1 MKPIIRNFFTCSCSI
16 VYVLVSLKDF
26 YLRDGGKM
34 GWTQAMIVIIFI
46 LMLAVFILPLGF
58 YFLISYRDA
67 RQKEHAVLRN
77 YPVLGRVRYIV
88 EKIGPELRQYLFL
101 NNDEGK
107 PFSRNQY
114 EGVVKSGKYKQRI
127 TSFGSQRN
135 FEESGFYIR
144 NAMFPKQRE
153 DLRINQS
160 PKISTFLY
168 KIDNEKL
175 MSRKEHSEKADID
188 PYLLSDDDQIIIGKD
203 QCKKPFYVKG
213 LIGQSAMSYGS
224 LGKNAITALSKGLS
238 LASGTWMN
246 TGEGGLSSHHQK
258 GNVDIIA
265 QISPGLFGYRTEDGE
280 FSWERFKEKSEIEQV
295 KAFELKLAQGAK
307 IRGGHVE
314 AEKVTPEIAEI
325 RSVPPWTTIDSP
337 NRFRQFHDTKG
348 LLDFITQLRD
358 IGGKPVGMKIVVGN
372 RDEVEEMVK
381 TMATVGKYPDFITV
395 DGGEGGT
402 GATYQELADG
412 PGLPLYTAL
421 PIVHQLLKKYKIRE
435 HVKIIASGKLI
446 TPDKMAYALCLGAD
460 LINTARAFMISVGC
474 IMAQTCHSN
483 TCPVGVATTDPNR
496 EKALVVEEK
505 MYRVCNYVVST
516 REGLFNLA
524 GAAGL
529 SSPTEFTEEHLMF
542 RAMNGQLY
550 SGKEYIQGVLRPS
563 IDQIAL

>member
-1 MKPIIRNFFTCSCSI
+1 MS
-16 VYVLVSLKDF
+16 
-26 YLRDGGKM
+26 
-34 GWTQAMIVIIFI
+34 WTQGLIIAIFV
-46 LMLAVFILPLGF
+46 LMLAVFLVPLGL
-58 YFLISYRDA
+58 YLWISYRDE

-77 YPVLGRVRYIV
+77 YPVLGRIRYIA
-88 EKIGPELRQYLFL
+88 EKVGPELRQYLFL

-114 EGVVKSGKYKQRI
+114 ESVVKSGKYKRRI
-127 TSFGSQRN
+127 TSFGSERN
-135 FEESGFYIR
+135 FDDTGFYLR

-153 DLRINQS
+153 ELRITQE
-160 PKISTFLY
+160 PKIDTVLY
-168 KIDNEKL
+168 EIDNEKL
-175 MSRKEHSEKADID
+175 MSRKEHREEAKVD
-188 PYLLSDDDQIIIGKD
+188 PYFLTEEDQVVIGKGS
-203 QCKKPFYVKG
+203 CKNPFYVKG

-224 LGKNAITALSKGLS
+224 LGKNAITALSRGLS
-238 LASGTWMN
+238 LAGGTWMN
-246 TGEGGLSSHHQK
+246 TGEGGLSSYHQK

-265 QISPGLFGYRTEDGE
+265 QIGPGLFGFRTDDGE
-280 FSWERFKEKSEIEQV
+280 FSWEQFKKKSHIEQV

-325 RSVPPWTTIDSP
+325 RNVQPWKTIDSP
-337 NRFRQFHDTKG
+337 NRFRLFHDTKG
-348 LLDFITQLRD
+348 LLEFIEQLRD
-358 IGGKPVGMKIVVGN
+358 VGGKPVGFKMVVGS
-372 RDEVEEMVK
+372 RDEVEELVK
-381 TMATVGKYPDFITV
+381 IMAEENKFPDFITV

-421 PIVHQLLKKYKIRE
+421 PIVNEMLRKYEIRDR
-435 HVKIIASGKLI
+435 VKIIASGKLI

-496 EKALVVEEK
+496 EKALVIEEK
-505 MYRVCNYVVST
+505 MYRVSNYVVST

-524 GAAGL
+524 AAAGL
-529 SSPTEFTEEHLMF
+529 ASPTEFSIKHLMF
-542 RAMNGQLY
+542 RAADGQLF
-550 SGKEYIQGVLRPS
+550 SGEEYLQGLIRPS
-563 IDQIAL
+563 VNKMAL

>member
-1 MKPIIRNFFTCSCSI
+1 MMN
-16 VYVLVSLKDF
+16 
-26 YLRDGGKM
+26 
-34 GWTQAMIVIIFI
+34 WTQILLVIIFI
-46 LMLAVFILPLGF
+46 LMVAVFVVPIGF
-58 YFLISYRDA
+58 YFWISYRDA

-77 YPVLGRVRYIV
+77 YPVLGRIRYIV

-101 NNDEGK
+101 NNEEGK

-114 EGVVKSGKYKQRI
+114 ESIVKSGKYKERI
-127 TSFGSQRN
+127 TSFGSERN
-135 FEESGFYIR
+135 FEGSGFFLK
-144 NAMFPKQRE
+144 NAMFPTQRE
-153 DLRINQS
+153 DLRIVQQ
-160 PKISTFLY
+160 PKISTYLY

-175 MSRKEHSEKADID
+175 LSRKEHSEKADVD
-188 PYLLSDDDQIIIGKD
+188 PYYLSEHDQIIIGKGR
-203 QCKKPFYVKG
+203 CMKPFHVKG

-224 LGKNAITALSKGLS
+224 LGKNAITALSNGLG
-238 LASGTWMN
+238 LAGGTWMN
-246 TGEGGLSSHHQK
+246 TGEGGLSSHHLK

-265 QISPGLFGYRTEDGE
+265 QIGPALFGYRTDDGE
-280 FSWERFKEKSEIEQV
+280 FSWERFKVKSEIEQI
-295 KAFELKLAQGAK
+295 KAFEIKLAQGAK

-325 RSVPPWTTIDSP
+325 RSVPPWTMIDSP

-348 LLDFITQLRD
+348 LLDFVEQLRE
-358 IGGKPVGMKIVVGN
+358 IGGKPVGIKIVVGN
-372 RDEVEEMVK
+372 RDEVEELVK
-381 TMATVGKYPDFITV
+381 TMAQEEKVPDFITV

-421 PIVHQLLKKYKIRE
+421 PITHEMLKKYDLRN
-435 HVKIIASGKLI
+435 HVKLIASGKLV
-446 TPDKMAYALCLGAD
+446 TPEKMAYALCLGAD

-496 EKALVVEEK
+496 EKALVIEEK
-505 MYRVCNYVVST
+505 MYRVCNYVIST

-529 SSPTEFTEEHLMF
+529 ASPTEFNENHLMF
-542 RAMNGQLY
+542 RTSNGQLY
-550 SGKEYIQGVLRPS
+550 SGKEYMQGLIKPS
-563 IDQIAL
+563 IDQINL

>member
-1 MKPIIRNFFTCSCSI
+1 MSWSQILII
-16 VYVLVSLKDF
+16 
-26 YLRDGGKM
+26 
-34 GWTQAMIVIIFI
+34 AIFV
-46 LMLAVFILPLGF
+46 LMLAVFLVPLGF
-58 YFLISYRDA
+58 YFWISFHDA

-77 YPVLGRVRYIV
+77 FPVLGRIRYIV

-127 TSFGSQRN
+127 TSFGSERN
-135 FEESGFYIR
+135 FEDTGFYIR
-144 NAMFPKQRE
+144 NAMFPMQRE
-153 DLRINQS
+153 DLRIEQS
-160 PKISTFLY
+160 PKIQTQLY

-175 MSRKEHSEKADID
+175 MSRKEHSEKAVVD
-188 PYLLSDDDQIIIGKD
+188 PYYLSEQDQIVIGKD
-203 QCKKPFYVKG
+203 TCRNPFHVKG

-224 LGKNAITALSKGLS
+224 LGKNAITALSKGLG
-238 LASGTWMN
+238 LAGGTWMN
-246 TGEGGLSSHHQK
+246 TGEGGLSKHHQK

-265 QISPGLFGYRTEDGE
+265 QIGPGLFGYRTPDGE
-280 FSWERFKEKSEIEQV
+280 FSWEQFKIKSEIEQV

-325 RSVPPWTTIDSP
+325 RSVVPWKTIDSP

-348 LLDFITQLRD
+348 LLDFVEQMRE
-358 IGGKPVGMKIVVGN
+358 IGGKPVGFKMVVGN
-372 RDEVEEMVK
+372 RDEVEAMVK
-381 TMATVGKYPDFITV
+381 VMAEEGKFPDFITV

-421 PIVHQLLKKYKIRE
+421 PIVHEMLKKYQIRDR
-435 HVKIIASGKLI
+435 VKLIASGKLI
-446 TPDKMAYALCLGAD
+446 TPDKMVYALCLGAD

-474 IMAQTCHSN
+474 IMSQTCHSN

-496 EKALVVEEK
+496 EKALVIEEK

-529 SSPTEFTEEHLMF
+529 SSPTQFNEEHLMF
-542 RAMNGQLY
+542 RAMNGQLFT
-550 SGKEYIQGVLRPS
+550 GKEYMQGLIKPS
-563 IDQIAL
+563 IDQVAL

>member
-1 MKPIIRNFFTCSCSI
+1 MEIYACSSLLF
-16 VYVLVSLKDF
+16 YVLVSFVEDF
-26 YLRDGGKM
+26 LGMVRKM
-34 GWTQAMIVIIFI
+34 SWTQVLIVIIFV
-46 LMLAVFILPLGF
+46 LMVAIFLVPLGF
-58 YFLISYRDA
+58 YFWISFRDA

-77 YPVLGRVRYIV
+77 YPVLGRIRYIV

-135 FEESGFYIR
+135 FEDAGFYIR

-153 DLRINQS
+153 DLRINQQ
-160 PKISTFLY
+160 PKISTYLY

-175 MSRKEHSEKADID
+175 MSRKEHSEKAEVD
-188 PYLLSDDDQIIIGKD
+188 PYYLTEQDQVIIGKV
-203 QCKKPFYVKG
+203 QCKYPFHVNG

-224 LGKNAITALSKGLS
+224 LGKNAITALSKGLA
-238 LASGTWMN
+238 LAGGTWMN
-246 TGEGGLSSHHQK
+246 TGEGGLSSHHLK

-265 QISPGLFGYRTEDGE
+265 QIGPGLFGYRTDDGD
-280 FSWERFKEKSEIEQV
+280 FSWERFKEKSGIDRI

-348 LLDFITQLRD
+348 MLDFIEQLREV
-358 IGGKPVGMKIVVGN
+358 GGKPVGIKIVVGN
-372 RDEVEEMVK
+372 RDEVEEMIK
-381 TMATVGKYPDFITV
+381 TMAQVGKVPDFITV

-421 PIVHQLLKKYKIRE
+421 PIVHAMLKKYKIRDR
-435 HVKIIASGKLI
+435 VTIIASGKLI

-505 MYRVCNYVVST
+505 MYRVCNYVIST

-529 SSPTEFTEEHLMF
+529 ASPTEFSEEHLMYK
-542 RAMNGQLY
+542 AMNGQLY
-550 SGKEYIQGVLRPS
+550 TGKEYVQGLMPPS
-563 IDQIAL
+563 EERIAN

>member
-1 MKPIIRNFFTCSCSI
+1 MVRILSWMQ
-16 VYVLVSLKDF
+16 V
-26 YLRDGGKM
+26 
-34 GWTQAMIVIIFI
+34 MIVIMFI
-46 LMLAVFILPLGF
+46 LMIAIFLVPIGF
-58 YFLISYRDA
+58 YFWIAYRDA

-127 TSFGSQRN
+127 TSFGSERN
-135 FEESGFYIR
+135 FEESGFYIK

-153 DLRINQS
+153 ELRINQE
-160 PKISTFLY
+160 PRISTYLY

-188 PYLLSDDDQIIIGKD
+188 PFYLSDLDQIIIGKD
-203 QCKKPFYVKG
+203 QCKQPFYVKG

-224 LGKNAITALSKGLS
+224 LGRNAITALSKGLA
-238 LASGTWMN
+238 LAGGTWMN
-246 TGEGGLSSHHQK
+246 TGEGGLSSHHLK
-258 GNVDIIA
+258 GNVDLIA
-265 QISPGLFGYRTEDGE
+265 QIGPGLFGYRTDDGE
-280 FSWERFKEKSEIEQV
+280 FSWERFKIKSEIEQV

-348 LLDFITQLRD
+348 LLNFVEQLRE
-358 IGGKPVGMKIVVGN
+358 IGGKPVGIKIVVGSSN
-372 RDEVEEMVK
+372 EVEEMIK
-381 TMATVGKYPDFITV
+381 TMAQEDKVPDFITV

-421 PIVHQLLKKYKIRE
+421 PIVHEMLKKYKLRDR
-435 HVKIIASGKLI
+435 VKIIASGKLI

-483 TCPVGVATTDPNR
+483 TCPVGVATTDPKR

-529 SSPTEFTEEHLMF
+529 ASPTEFSEEHLMF
-542 RAMNGQLY
+542 KALNGQLY
-550 SGKEYIQGVLRPS
+550 SGKEYMQRLIKPAV
-563 IDQIAL
+563 DNIAL

>member
-1 MKPIIRNFFTCSCSI
+1 MVENEEDGERMNWSEGLI
-16 VYVLVSLKDF
+16 V
-26 YLRDGGKM
+26 
-34 GWTQAMIVIIFI
+34 AIFI
-46 LMLAVFILPLGF
+46 LLVAVILGPLGF
-58 YFLISYRDA
+58 YFYILFRDS

-77 YPVLGRVRYIV
+77 FPVLGRVRYIA
-88 EKIGPELRQYLFL
+88 EKVGPELRQYLFL
-101 NNDEGK
+101 NNNEGK

-127 TSFGSQRN
+127 TAFGSERN
-135 FEESGFYIR
+135 FEDSGFYLR

-153 DLRINQS
+153 ELRIHQS
-160 PKISTFLY
+160 PKIQTQIY

-175 MSRKEHSEKADID
+175 ISRKEHSEHAEID
-188 PYLLSDDDQIIIGKD
+188 PYYLSEQDQVIIGKD
-203 QCKKPFYVKG
+203 TCKKPFYVKG
-213 LIGQSAMSYGS
+213 LIGQSAMSYGA
-224 LGKNAITALSKGLS
+224 LGKNAITALSKGLA
-238 LASGTWMN
+238 LAGGTWMN
-246 TGEGGLSSHHQK
+246 TGEGGLSKHHQA

-265 QISPGLFGYRTEDGE
+265 QIGPGLFGYRTEDGE
-280 FSWERFKEKSEIEQV
+280 FSWEQFKRKSQIDQV

-325 RSVPPWTTIDSP
+325 RNVTPWKTIDSP

-348 LLDFITQLRD
+348 LLDFVEQMRE
-358 IGGKPVGMKIVVGN
+358 IGGKPVGFKIVVGS
-372 RDEVEEMVK
+372 RDEVEEIIKV
-381 TMATVGKYPDFITV
+381 MAEEGKFPDFITV

-421 PIVHQLLKKYKIRE
+421 PILHKMLEKYQIRDR
-435 HVKIIASGKLI
+435 VKIIASGKLI

-483 TCPVGVATTDPNR
+483 TCPVGVATTDPKR
-496 EKALVVEEK
+496 EKALVIEEK

-529 SSPTEFTEEHLMF
+529 SSPTEFTEEHVMF
-542 RAMNGQLY
+542 RAMDGQLY
-550 SGKEYIQGVLRPS
+550 TGKEYMQGLMRPRL
-563 IDQIAL
+563 DKMAL